1 VSMLML
7 LELREIS
14 VHFGKVEALKGIS
27 LNVEQGGIVSLVGA
41 NGAGKSTTLR
51 AICGLKPPTLGEI
64 WFDGKSIA
72 GMSAQ
77 EIVKKGIALVPEG
90 RRVFPQMTVLENLQM
105 GAYLRKD
112 KGGIRKD
119 LDGLFD
125 SFPVL
130 KERKKQAAGSL
141 SGGEQQMLAI
151 GRALMAKPRLLLMD
165 EPTLGLAP
173 IVCREISDII
183 NRINRNGT
191 TILLVEQ
198 NARLAFAVAQK
209 GYVLELGRI
218 ILEGDTGDLARSEH
232 VQKAYLGA

>member
-64 WFDGKSIA
+64 WFDGKSID

-173 IVCREISDII
+173 IVCREIGDII

>member
-1 VSMLML
+1 ML

-27 LNVEQGGIVSLVGA
+27 LYVEQGHVACLVGA

-51 AICGLKPPTLGEI
+51 TVCGLKPPTLGEI
-64 WFDGKSIA
+64 WFDGERIN
-72 GMSAQ
+72 GLPAQ
-77 EIVKKGIALVPEG
+77 EIVRRGIALVPEG
-90 RRVFPQMTVLENLQM
+90 RRIFPQMTVLENLQM

-112 KGGIRKD
+112 KRQVKSD

-130 KERKKQAAGSL
+130 KERTRQSAGSL

-151 GRALMAKPRLLLMD
+151 GRALMAQPKLLLMD
-165 EPTLGLAP
+165 EPTLGLSP
-173 IVCREISDII
+173 IVCREIGDII
-183 NRINRNGT
+183 GRINRNGT

-198 NARLAFAVAQK
+198 NVRLAFSVAQK
-209 GYVLELGRI
+209 GYVMELGQI
-218 ILEGDTGDLARSEH
+218 MLEGDTGELAESEH
-232 VQKAYLGA
+232 VKKAYLGGP